1 VADQRVKDFAYQILE
16 AQLANGMSGAQ
27 NPTQQFVASV
37 PTPASMQQPQV
48 MSYSDIEP
56 AFYEKRLPM
65 EGRATFLPF
74 RDTMEG
80 SVFNERELA
89 VPGILAELMNAFTAP
104 ARSMTDPTFNAGEEA
119 ANMAMNVG
127 GSGLAISRGMK
138 APTGQGGFDL
148 AMNAYHGTPYD
159 IKGGFDLGKVGT
171 GEGAQAYGHGMYF
184 GEARATGEQYAKDI
198 SRSKLMKGG
207 DPEQFDPKISGKS
220 LTKFYDSLSAK
231 ADRLPYE
238 KAAIEYEK
246 MGFLEDLMQGTSFK
260 NALSRIDDPK
270 VEKWAKSLEKSYK
283 PAGNLYKVDIP
294 DEQIPKMLN
303 WDEPL
308 NKQPQAVKDAF
319 KKLGMSVDEKANKAF
334 LDDLEASLTGGAVTG
349 AKEVPN
355 PTGESLYNKLV
366 SQFGSD
372 VQASESLRKLGVTGI
387 RYLDEGSRAA
397 GKGTS
402 NFVVFDPKTVKILE
416 KNDIPVP
423 NFDVVKTNASEIFG
437 KGAERVRY
445 TDPKSGGFIDVLSK
459 PDGTAS
465 VMGLEVPKEFR
476 GTGIGKELQSKVLSD
491 FPVMGGQVSS
501 KAAATN
507 AYKLGRRPVGK
518 PNATLEDVLKTIDED
533 SSVNLVS
540 TEMQKMFT
548 E

>member
-1 VADQRVKDFAYQILE
+1 
-16 AQLANGMSGAQ
+16 
-27 NPTQQFVASV
+27 
-37 PTPASMQQPQV
+37 
-48 MSYSDIEP
+48 
-56 AFYEKRLPM
+56 M

-127 GSGLAISRGMK
+127 GSGLAISRGMR

-159 IKGGFDLGKVGT
+159 IKGGFDLSKIGT
-171 GEGAQAYGHGMYF
+171 GEGAQAYGYGTYF
-184 GEARATGEQYAKDI
+184 SKNPEIAGKYTGSDEIQILANGQVTDSPVAKQI
-198 SRSKLMKGG
+198 LRYGG
-207 DPEQFDPKISGKS
+207 DPNAYI
-220 LTKFYDSLSAK
+220 K
-231 ADRLPYE
+231 AME
-238 KAAIEYEK
+238 KLVKNQTDALQKASKEELMPGFSEYE
-246 MGFLEDLMQGTSFK
+246 
-260 NALSRIDDPK
+260 I
-270 VEKWAKSLEKSYK
+270 AKSDLTSTLKNIEEAKSIK
-283 PAGNLYKVDIP
+283 SVKTQPVGNMYKVDIP
-294 DEQIPKMLN
+294 DEQIPRMLDWN
-303 WDEPL
+303 KPIAQQNKEILDILKNEPAIL
-308 NKQPQAVKDAF
+308 AD
-319 KKLGMSVDEKANKAF
+319 LANGKS
-334 LDDLEASLTGGAVTG
+334 LDKLTGEQAYQAIASTFDVGQAD
-349 AKEVPN
+349 A
-355 PTGESLYNKLV
+355 YKL
-366 SQFGSD
+366 
-372 VQASESLRKLGVTGI
+372 ASEYLNRIGIPGI
-387 RYLDEGSRAA
+387 RYLDPGSRGV
-397 GKGTS
+397 GKGAE
-402 NFVVFDPKTVKILE
+402 NFVSFDPATVKILE

-540 TEMQKMFT
+540 TQMQKMFT